1 MSVQAQVHVGRAG
14 DLREEMERELSL
26 STSAPHCEDEVQ
38 LEPMFG
44 TEDLQDP
51 FLCPK
56 FDLGVLNETNELLE
70 HETMAASK
78 KMLSN
83 VAVLVAVLVS
93 RRSCREAQQA
103 GGEVTPRG
111 GATLTSRAD
120 SSHHRTCSTGTD
132 KKTNTT
138 PKCHP
143 KNPDVVI

>member
-26 STSAPHCEDEVQ
+26 SMSAPHCEDEVR

-83 VAVLVAVLVS
+83 VAVLVSSGMVEELS
-93 RRSCREAQQA
+93 GSTTG
-103 GGEVTPRG
+103 GGEVTPGG

>member
-26 STSAPHCEDEVQ
+26 STSAPHCEDEVR

-83 VAVLVAVLVS
+83 VAVLVSSGMVEELS
-93 RRSCREAQQA
+93 GSTT
-103 GGEVTPRG
+103 GWGEVTPGG